1 MDFDND
7 DRLEAVVFRK
17 KHLRGQSHS
26 KPSSGSS
33 KLPLHEKMAFL
44 EQNFLKRGRVFDMT
58 AR

>member
-7 DRLEAVVFRK
+7 DGLEAVVFRK

-44 EQNFLKRGRVFDMT
+44 EQNF
-58 AR
+58 